1 MRLHLI
7 DTDVFIRANREHY
20 GLDYCPAFW
29 DWLGFH
35 GQAGNVGS
43 VVAVLEEIR
52 YPVELKQWA
61 SGPGRRLFRRVD
73 ADVMAAAKEVSR
85 WVHGEGYLPGAV
97 TSFMFQGRLLDRRT
111 RLGSRMRRGDARG
124 GSADRQEGQDSEC
137 LSRPWRPVHGS
148 LDDAEDDRGAVHSG
162 SKGKNGAER
171 SVTEAAAMTSYLW
184 YQRAAASGGA
194 GRMMPPESSSGQP
207 GGPGHPATG
216 KDSFVVRSERY
227 RMSAPDESYK
237 NRRYTARSAT

>member
-61 SGPGRRLFRRVD
+61 RGPGFVD
-73 ADVMAAAKEVSR
+73 WRYA
-85 WVHGEGYLPGAV
+85 GEDKALNTNP
-97 TSFMFQGRLLDRRT
+97 SD
-111 RLGSRMRRGDARG
+111 
-124 GSADRQEGQDSEC
+124 
-137 LSRPWRPVHGS
+137 
-148 LDDAEDDRGAVHSG
+148 
-162 SKGKNGAER
+162 
-171 SVTEAAAMTSYLW
+171 
-184 YQRAAASGGA
+184 
-194 GRMMPPESSSGQP
+194 
-207 GGPGHPATG
+207 
-216 KDSFVVRSERY
+216 
-227 RMSAPDESYK
+227 PDEAVEALMAVYEEAE
-237 NRRYTARSAT
+237 TT